1 VIQSFHES
9 VSQMLAGVNAMSV
22 TITLYA
28 LDTGTNFPYV
38 TVPNWEVQGTN
49 TRVITKSNAIVWFPK
64 RSG

>member
-1 VIQSFHES
+1 
-9 VSQMLAGVNAMSV
+9 MLAGVDAMSV

-38 TVPNWEVQGTN
+38 TVPNWEVQGAN
-49 TRVITKSNAIVWFPK
+49 TRVITKSNAIIWFPK